1 LRRYTWGTY
10 VLRIITTAC
19 ALLVLSACNHD
30 APAPAPTQT
39 AQGNDSA
46 HGSSAAHSA
55 APNAAPGNLDRFGA
69 AAWLPADYAYFS
81 SAQDLGGLLE
91 DMLDSRTLQSLA
103 RLPLVMVGL
112 SKLEESLQPLTEVI
126 EQTPLL
132 QELLSLGAEAA
143 EREIFLA
150 GGKELETFTKALSE
164 AYVEILIGAALQGAT
179 GQTRTSESTMIA
191 AMLPHRRSLRMPPI
205 VFGMRVADSDRAK
218 KFLSGVAPYMQQL
231 PGIVAKAQSAE
242 GFEAWTITDANGSS
256 EALQPQ
262 LRRAGVPK
270 QDRDAFVAWVAGQQ
284 ITIALG
290 VRDDYLLLSISDTT
304 DHLNNLGSEPT
315 LASQPVFRRARAR
328 ADTPMLTTYISSGL
342 RPPSGIGGENMDGKD
357 MAALLRPL
365 LGLAEDHPKF
375 FEDLGALISELAGP
389 ITAAAPYLTVTYH
402 NEGLET
408 LTIDGRQ
415 STADSSQPL
424 TLLAHAG
431 LSPTLAYASRAE
443 PSQASYKRFSHWTRV
458 MFRHYQDIVVPGMP
472 ESSREEFEIARS
484 VFGPQVAELDA
495 IMQDVLLPAIDEH
508 DSMLV
513 LDQSFNL
520 ELGPSAGF
528 ADGLAVPRV
537 ALMWRVQNSSQ
548 VATAFDRAR
557 AAINHMLVKAAEQ
570 GGRPVVELPAPQA
583 RTTANGTLYAYD
595 LSLPA
600 GLSPCVLVN
609 GEKMIFALT
618 PAHAEQLMK
627 NAQPATN
634 DVVDHDKG
642 ASSAVAINVAA
653 LSELLRTDAM
663 HMLRWASQSEQIPAA
678 QATLI
683 WTHLEPA
690 LKALAAMRSY
700 QSRTWHEG
708 HETIQ
713 HSWLKVSEQR

>member
-1 LRRYTWGTY
+1 M
-10 VLRIITTAC
+10 LRIITIAC

-30 APAPAPTQT
+30 APAPAPAHT
-39 AQGNDSA
+39 AQAN
-46 HGSSAAHSA
+46 GSSAAHIA
-55 APNAAPGNLDRFGA
+55 AVNAAPGNLDRFGA

-91 DMLDSRTLQSLA
+91 DLLDSRTLQSLA

-112 SKLEESLQPLTEVI
+112 SKLEESLQPLTQVI

-132 QELLSLGAEAA
+132 QELLSLGGEAA

-150 GGKELETFTKALSE
+150 GGKQLETFTNALSE
-164 AYVEILIGAALQGAT
+164 AYAEILIGAALQGAT
-179 GQTRTSESTMIA
+179 GQTRTSESTLIT
-191 AMLPHRRSLRMPPI
+191 AMLPHRQSLRMPPI
-205 VFGMRVADSDRAK
+205 VLGLRVADSDRAK
-218 KFLSGVAPYMQQL
+218 KFLAGVAPYMQQL
-231 PGIVAKAQSAE
+231 PGIVAKTQCAA

-256 EALQPQ
+256 EALRPQ

-290 VRDDYLLLSISDTT
+290 IRDDYLLLSISDTT
-304 DHLNNLGSEPT
+304 DHLNKLGSEPT
-315 LASQPVFRRARAR
+315 LANQPVFRRARAR
-328 ADTPMLTTYISSGL
+328 ADTPLLTTYISSGL
-342 RPPSGIGGENMDGKD
+342 RPPSGMDGEG
-357 MAALLRPL
+357 MVALLRPA

-375 FEDLGALISELAGP
+375 FDDLGALISELAGP
-389 ITAAAPYLTVTYH
+389 ITAAAPYLTVTYR

-408 LTIDGRQ
+408 LTVDGRQ
-415 STADSSQPL
+415 GTADSSQPL

-458 MFRHYQDIVVPGMP
+458 MFRHYQDIVVPEMP
-472 ESSREEFEIARS
+472 ESSREEFEIART
-484 VFGPQVAELDA
+484 VFGPQVEELDA
-495 IMQDVLLPAIDEH
+495 IIQDVLLPAIDEH
-508 DSMLV
+508 ESMLV
-513 LDQSFNL
+513 LDQSFDL
-520 ELGPSAGF
+520 ELGPGAGF
-528 ADGLAVPRV
+528 ADGLAVPRL

-557 AAINHMLVKAAEQ
+557 AAINHMLVKAAEH
-570 GGRPVVELPAPQA
+570 GGRPAVEVPAPQA

-600 GLSPCVLVN
+600 GLSPCVLVH

-627 NAQPATN
+627 SAQPAAN

-642 ASSAVAINVAA
+642 ASSVATINVAA

-708 HETIQ
+708 NETIQ